1 MPVLRSKAFACP
13 PTENEQRRKPTPI
26 CIRHAPLQR
35 GGRAWNTHLLFR
47 MVKSCEVLK
56 RESQTPVNVF
66 SIYNAYIPLRPW
78 AFCGNMHGKGSK
90 KGWIR
95 MFFHSFFLLFAVFPN
110 PLTPSFSQSRSTVN
124 QDYVKIYTANTSQI
138 RRNILLCIA

>member
-1 MPVLRSKAFACP
+1 MPTNRERATQKAHADMYTACP
-13 PTENEQRRKPTPI
+13 PTERRACMEYTS
-26 CIRHAPLQR
+26 
-35 GGRAWNTHLLFR
+35 GGRLCCNLLFR

-124 QDYVKIYTANTSQI
+124 QDYVKIYTANTRQI